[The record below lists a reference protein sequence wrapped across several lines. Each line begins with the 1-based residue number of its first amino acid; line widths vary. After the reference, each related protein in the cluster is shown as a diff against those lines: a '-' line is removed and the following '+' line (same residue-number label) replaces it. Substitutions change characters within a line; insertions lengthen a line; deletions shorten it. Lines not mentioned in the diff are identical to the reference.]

1 MFIVN
6 NNTLWNNFIAKQF
19 KKIISEAIFLY
30 KLKHYCF
37 KTHKLLTIYYV
48 MCVKYIGIRYTT
60 QLFILI
66 FISEQQ

>member
-6 NNTLWNNFIAKQF
+6 NNTLWNNSIAKQF

-30 KLKHYCF
+30 KLKHCF
-37 KTHKLLTIYYV
+37 KTHKLLTIYV
-48 MCVKYIGIRYTT
+48 MCVKYIGIRYIT